1 MFDRNAEHRQK
12 TVAVAKAE
20 PRYFVE
26 ILRIIEAASEHD
38 TEKLRVFVKS
48 LLDKLKDDGFEH
60 AARQIDRTFNRS
72 RARQLTPQSL
82 THPGEQAVRVP
93 VDAETHVPL
102 ADLDF
107 PTEADLDY
115 EPDPN
120 IHERLV
126 EFLQVVQQRDKL
138 LAAGLTAPTHLLL
151 DGPPGVGKTITAR
164 YVAAKLKMPLLT
176 ARADSLVSSYL
187 GSTSKNIRA
196 LFSAAASQDCILF
209 LDELDAVGKARDDA
223 HELGELKRV
232 VIGLL
237 QNIDSTSSRLILIAA
252 TNHQHLL
259 DPAIWRRFPSHI
271 RIGLPSQAFRLALFR
286 RFLRGSL
293 SESFEAFAQAA
304 VGMSGAKIRE
314 IVTREQIQSVLHDE
328 PLTTRGMMIALTLS
342 GGSREPCPQTTGSLL
357 RAIKQRNRAY
367 FTNVRLANLLGLSR
381 SEVSAHLRS

>member
-1 MFDRNAEHRQK
+1 
-12 TVAVAKAE
+12 
-20 PRYFVE
+20 
-26 ILRIIEAASEHD
+26 
-38 TEKLRVFVKS
+38 
-48 LLDKLKDDGFEH
+48 
-60 AARQIDRTFNRS
+60 
-72 RARQLTPQSL
+72 
-82 THPGEQAVRVP
+82 
-93 VDAETHVPL
+93 
-102 ADLDF
+102 
-107 PTEADLDY
+107 
-115 EPDPN
+115 
-120 IHERLV
+120 
-126 EFLQVVQQRDKL
+126 
-138 LAAGLTAPTHLLL
+138 
-151 DGPPGVGKTITAR
+151 
-164 YVAAKLKMPLLT
+164 VAAKLKMPLLT